1 MPRNMAVSL
10 TLEQVRSRTKTV
22 TRRTG
27 TSWLKLKPGDR
38 LTLCEKVM
46 GLRKGEKVKP
56 VVTVEVTGVRRERLD
71 AVTAEDVTAEGF
83 PQMTGPGEFVS
94 FFCATHRG
102 CTPQTEVTVIAW
114 RYLDPP
120 DDAAEAAVR
129 DRDGNAP

>member
-10 TLEQVRSRTKTV
+10 TRKQVEDRAKTV

-27 TSWLKLKPGDR
+27 TSWLTLKPGDR

-56 VVTVEVTGVRRERLD
+56 ITTVEVTAVHRERLD
-71 AVTAEDVTAEGF
+71 AITAEDVTAEGF
-83 PQMTGPGEFVS
+83 PEMTGPGEFVR

-102 CTPQTEVTVIAW
+102 CTPETEVTRIAW
-114 RYLDPP
+114 RYLDRPDEHPP
-120 DDAAEAAVR
+120 
-129 DRDGNAP
+129 APGPG